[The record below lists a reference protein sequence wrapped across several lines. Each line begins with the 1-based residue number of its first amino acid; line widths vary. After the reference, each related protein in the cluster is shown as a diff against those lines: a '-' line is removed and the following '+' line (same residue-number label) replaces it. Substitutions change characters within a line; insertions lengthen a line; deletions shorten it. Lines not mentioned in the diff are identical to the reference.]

1 MSGDLGPQH
10 PPMSADEIRAA
21 RDLHDTLREGTYWQ
35 AAAVN
40 ASYMDADAVVRQWRE
55 AARYRSVPSFRRWAM
70 DWPEL
75 VKALD
80 ALADGW
86 PK

>member
-1 MSGDLGPQH
+1 MTTYGPQH
-10 PPMSADEIRAA
+10 PPMTASEVRAA
-21 RDLHDTLREGTYWQ
+21 RAMHDTVRDGTYWQ

-40 ASYMDADAVVRQWRE
+40 ASYMDADAVVKEWRE
-55 AARYRSVPSFRRWAM
+55 ARVYRSLPAFRKWAR

-86 PK
+86 PQ